1 MQGGETAIARALGE
15 PLRIQI
21 LAKLLGGPATVA
33 DLVAQT
39 DSTQP
44 NTSNHL
50 TVLRDAG
57 LVKGDRAGRQVRY
70 RLAGAPVAELVE
82 AIVAVSAPKSRRPPP
97 MSPMAEARM
106 CYDHVAGRLGVA
118 LLEALIRE
126 GALDR
131 SSRSRTIRLGPRTD
145 LLDRLRIDVATA
157 ASARRRFAFSCLDW
171 TERRGHLGGALG
183 ASLADRLLQLRWLRR
198 VDGTRALVVTATG
211 RRGFR
216 RALDIE

>member
-1 MQGGETAIARALGE
+1 
-15 PLRIQI
+15 
-21 LAKLLGGPATVA
+21 
-33 DLVAQT
+33 
-39 DSTQP
+39 
-44 NTSNHL
+44 
-50 TVLRDAG
+50 
-57 LVKGDRAGRQVRY
+57 
-70 RLAGAPVAELVE
+70 
-82 AIVAVSAPKSRRPPP
+82 
-97 MSPMAEARM
+97 M